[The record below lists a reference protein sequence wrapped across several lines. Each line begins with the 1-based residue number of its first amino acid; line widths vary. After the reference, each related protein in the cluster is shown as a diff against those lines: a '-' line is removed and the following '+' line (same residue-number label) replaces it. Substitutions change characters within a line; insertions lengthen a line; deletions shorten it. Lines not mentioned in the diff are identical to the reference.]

1 MHNLLIVILGPTGI
15 GKSDI
20 AVKLA
25 RQLETEIISADS
37 RQFYRE
43 MSVGTAVPPEK
54 DLEKVKHHFIR
65 HISAESYYSASRFE
79 EDAIS
84 LLTRLFRS
92 HKSIIMAG
100 GSGLYIDAVCGT
112 IDEIPEVDPQ
122 VRMHYIDRY
131 EKEGI
136 DPLRTE
142 LKILDPE
149 YYASTDIRNYKRI
162 LRALEIYGSTGKPY
176 SSYLVNKGKQ
186 RDFDIVKAGLK
197 MEREEL
203 YRRIDTRVDRM
214 MQSGLEQ
221 EARSLYHLRHL
232 NALNTVG
239 YKELFNYFDGDISI
253 EKAVELIKRN
263 SRRYAKRQITWW
275 ARDKSIKWF
284 DADNMEGILQY
295 LNR

>member
-15 GKSDI
+15 GKSDMAI
-20 AVKLA
+20 QLA

-43 MSVGTAVPPEK
+43 MSIGTAVPHK
-54 DLEKVKHHFIR
+54 NDLEKVKHHFIR
-65 HISAESYYSASRFE
+65 HISVESYYSASRFE
-79 EDAIS
+79 EDAIP
-84 LLTRLFRS
+84 LLQSLFRS
-92 HKSIIMAG
+92 HQKVIMAG

-112 IDEIPEVDPQ
+112 IDEIPEVDPE
-122 VRMHYIDRY
+122 VRMHYLSRY
-131 EKEGI
+131 ENEGI

-176 SSYLVNKGKQ
+176 SSFLLNKGKK

-197 MEREEL
+197 MDREEL
-203 YRRIDTRVDRM
+203 YRRIDARVDTM
-214 MQSGLEQ
+214 MQKGLEQ
-221 EARSLYHLRHL
+221 EARSLCHLRHL

-239 YKELFNYFDGDISI
+239 YKELFDFFDGKISR
-253 EKAVELIKRN
+253 EKAIELIKRN

-284 DADNMEGILQY
+284 DSGDLDSILQY

>member
-20 AVKLA
+20 AIQLA

-54 DLEKVKHHFIR
+54 DLKEVKHHFIR
-65 HISAESYYSASRFE
+65 HISVESYYSASRFE

-84 LLTRLFRS
+84 FLHKHFIS
-92 HKSIIMAG
+92 NKSIIMAG

-112 IDEIPEVDPQ
+112 IDEIPEVDPE
-122 VRMHYIDRY
+122 VRMHYLNRY

-142 LKILDPE
+142 LKLLDPE
-149 YYASTDIRNYKRI
+149 YYANTDIRNYKRI

-176 SSYLVNKGKQ
+176 SSFLLKKGKE
-186 RDFDIVKAGLK
+186 RDFDILKLGLK

-203 YRRIDTRVDRM
+203 YRRIDARVDRM
-214 MQSGLEQ
+214 IQNGLEQ
-221 EARSLYHLRHL
+221 EARSLYHLRDL

-239 YKELFNYFDGDISI
+239 YKELFSYFDGDISL
-253 EKAVELIKRN
+253 EKAIELIKRN

-275 ARDKSIKWF
+275 TRDKAIKWF
-284 DADNMEGILQY
+284 DADDLDGILQY
-295 LNR
+295 LRK

>member
-15 GKSDI
+15 GKSDMAI
-20 AVKLA
+20 QLA

-43 MSVGTAVPPEK
+43 MSIGTAVPHK
-54 DLEKVKHHFIR
+54 NDLEKVKHHFIR
-65 HISAESYYSASRFE
+65 HISVESYYSASRFE
-79 EDAIS
+79 EDAIP
-84 LLTRLFRS
+84 LLQSLFRS
-92 HKSIIMAG
+92 HQKVIMAG

-112 IDEIPEVDPQ
+112 IDEIPEVDPE
-122 VRMHYIDRY
+122 VRMHYLSRY
-131 EKEGI
+131 ENEGI

-176 SSYLVNKGKQ
+176 SSFLLNKGKK

-197 MEREEL
+197 MDREEL
-203 YRRIDTRVDRM
+203 YRRIDARVDTM
-214 MQSGLEQ
+214 MQKGLEQ
-221 EARSLYHLRHL
+221 EARSLCHLRHL

-239 YKELFNYFDGDISI
+239 YKELFDFFDGKISR
-253 EKAVELIKRN
+253 EKAIELIKRN

-284 DADNMEGILQY
+284 DSGDLDSILQY
-295 LNR
+295 LKR

>member
-20 AVKLA
+20 AIQLA
-25 RQLETEIISADS
+25 RHLDTEIISADS

-54 DLEKVKHHFIR
+54 DLEEVKHHFIR
-65 HISAESYYSASRFE
+65 HISVESYYSASRFE
-79 EDAIS
+79 EDAIT
-84 LLTRLFRS
+84 LLNSLFRS

-112 IDEIPEVDPQ
+112 IDEIPEVDPE
-122 VRMHYIDRY
+122 VRKHYLERFK
-131 EKEGI
+131 KEGLEA
-136 DPLRTE
+136 LRTE

-176 SSYLVNKGKQ
+176 SSFLLKKGKE
-186 RDFDIVKAGLK
+186 RNFEIIKVGLK
-197 MEREEL
+197 MDRAKL
-203 YRRIDTRVDRM
+203 YSKIDNRVDM
-214 MQSGLEQ
+214 MIENGLEQ
-221 EARSLYHLRHL
+221 EAKSLYHLKDL

-239 YKELFNYFDGDISI
+239 YKELFSYFDGDISL

-263 SRRYAKRQITWW
+263 SRRYAKRQVTWW
-275 ARDKSIKWF
+275 ARDKAIKWF
-284 DADNMEGILQY
+284 DAGDLDGILKY
-295 LNR
+295 LGK

>member
-20 AVKLA
+20 AIQLA
-25 RQLETEIISADS
+25 RHLDTEIISADS

-43 MSVGTAVPPEK
+43 MSIGTAVPSEK
-54 DLEKVKHHFIR
+54 DLEEVKHHFIR
-65 HISAESYYSASRFE
+65 HISVESYYSASRFE
-79 EDAIS
+79 EDAIA
-84 LLTRLFRS
+84 LLQNLFIS
-92 HKSIIMAG
+92 NKSIIMAG

-112 IDEIPEVDPQ
+112 IDEIPEVEPE
-122 VRMHYIDRY
+122 VRMHYLHRY

-136 DPLRTE
+136 DPLRAE
-142 LKILDPE
+142 LKLLDPE

-176 SSYLVNKGKQ
+176 SSFLLNKGKE
-186 RDFDIVKAGLK
+186 RDFDILKVGLK

-203 YRRIDTRVDRM
+203 YRRIETRVDRM
-214 MQSGLEQ
+214 MQNGLEK
-221 EARSLYHLRHL
+221 EAKSLYHLRDL

-239 YKELFNYFDGDISI
+239 YKELFSYFDGDISL
-253 EKAVELIKRN
+253 EKAIELIKRN

-275 ARDKSIKWF
+275 SRDKAIKWF
-284 DADNMEGILQY
+284 DADDLDGILKY
-295 LNR
+295 LVR